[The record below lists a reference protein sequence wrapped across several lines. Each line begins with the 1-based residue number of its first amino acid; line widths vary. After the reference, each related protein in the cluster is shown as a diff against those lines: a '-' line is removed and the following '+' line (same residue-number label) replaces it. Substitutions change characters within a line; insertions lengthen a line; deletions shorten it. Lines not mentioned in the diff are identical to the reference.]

1 MSKSLILA
9 NGNIMVG
16 LDERGLVSDFFFP
29 YVGVENHVRGEAH
42 KIGIWQ
48 RGKLSW
54 LSDSVWETTIDLHQD
69 TFVGTMRCY
78 NKETHLELL
87 FTDVVYN
94 EKNIFIRKI
103 DVINHTEHKEEI
115 KLFFHQVFSLYSTA
129 QEDTAYYDPVKNTI
143 IHYEGRR
150 MFMMYA
156 ESSDIPFSDYSVG
169 LYGIEGKEGTFK
181 DAEDGTLSKNPIEH
195 GHVDSVFSV
204 PLTLHK
210 EEKKTVYYWITVGET
225 KREVYELHEHI
236 LYKGPDYIIESTS
249 KFWKAWLTHQEY
261 LSCDITAKRNLELFK
276 KSLFYIRGNI
286 DNRGAIIASGD
297 SGMLQHGR
305 DTYSYMWPRDGA
317 MTVLAL
323 LEVGEYNISKHFFKF
338 CNDVVE
344 PDGYLMHKYR
354 SDKSLGS
361 SWHAFVKNGTPI
373 LPIQEDETALVLVAL
388 WDYYKRTKDI
398 DFIELHYNSTIKI
411 MLTFL
416 AEFIDE
422 ETGLP
427 LPSYDLWEEK
437 HGISTFTACAVY
449 AGLEAGVQFAQLFGK
464 EQDELL
470 FSRIKDRMR
479 GAILT
484 HLYDKDLKMFVKM
497 CNKKDGKLVYD
508 TTIDM
513 SSIYGVFAFKLLDP
527 KDDIVKTCIKTIEE
541 KLRLH
546 TGIDGI
552 PRYEGDKYYMHVDG
566 VPNPWYITTLWLAQ
580 YYAET
585 AENVED
591 LKKVTYWLEWVVTHS
606 PLSGV
611 LSEQLHPFTG
621 EQLSA
626 NPLTWSHAEYV
637 RTMLKYNEAMS
648 RLGICELP
656 Q

>member
-1 MSKSLILA
+1 
-9 NGNIMVG
+9 
-16 LDERGLVSDFFFP
+16 
-29 YVGVENHVRGEAH
+29 
-42 KIGIWQ
+42 
-48 RGKLSW
+48 
-54 LSDSVWETTIDLHQD
+54 
-69 TFVGTMRCY
+69 
-78 NKETHLELL
+78 
-87 FTDVVYN
+87 
-94 EKNIFIRKI
+94 
-103 DVINHTEHKEEI
+103 
-115 KLFFHQVFSLYSTA
+115 
-129 QEDTAYYDPVKNTI
+129 
-143 IHYEGRR
+143 
-150 MFMMYA
+150 
-156 ESSDIPFSDYSVG
+156 
-169 LYGIEGKEGTFK
+169 
-181 DAEDGTLSKNPIEH
+181 
-195 GHVDSVFSV
+195 
-204 PLTLHK
+204 
-210 EEKKTVYYWITVGET
+210 
-225 KREVYELHEHI
+225 
-236 LYKGPDYIIESTS
+236 
-249 KFWKAWLTHQEY
+249 
-261 LSCDITAKRNLELFK
+261 
-276 KSLFYIRGNI
+276 
-286 DNRGAIIASGD
+286 
-297 SGMLQHGR
+297 
-305 DTYSYMWPRDGA
+305 
-317 MTVLAL
+317 
-323 LEVGEYNISKHFFKF
+323 
-338 CNDVVE
+338 
-344 PDGYLMHKYR
+344 
-354 SDKSLGS
+354 
-361 SWHAFVKNGTPI
+361 
-373 LPIQEDETALVLVAL
+373 
-388 WDYYKRTKDI
+388 
-398 DFIELHYNSTIKI
+398 
-411 MLTFL
+411 
-416 AEFIDE
+416 
-422 ETGLP
+422 
-427 LPSYDLWEEK
+427 
-437 HGISTFTACAVY
+437 VY